1 MTINSF
7 VAEITFNN
15 KKFQQIAT
23 ELLIRRRKPNIY
35 LVFITQSY
43 FTVTKNVRLN
53 SAFLFIIP
61 SNKSFNNSI

>member
-1 MTINSF
+1 MTVNSF

-15 KKFQQIAT
+15 TKFQQIAT
-23 ELLIRRRKPNIY
+23 ELLIRRKPNIS

-53 SAFLFIIP
+53 SAFLFKIP